1 MKLFIYKT
9 LIVVFALFIL
19 FEFTIGLEIKK
30 VQNNINLLNSE
41 RGRNEILNKVRKEI
55 QRANK
60 KENILK
66 AEDRKLLSDF
76 INKIIVELNSETP
89 QQ

>member
-9 LIVVFALFIL
+9 LIVIFALYVL
-19 FEFTIGLEIKK
+19 FAFTIGLEIKK

-60 KENILK
+60 KENIFTT
-66 AEDRKLLSDF
+66 EDKKLLSDF
-76 INKIIVELNSETP
+76 INKITNELNSDSS
-89 QQ
+89 Q

>member
-9 LIVVFALFIL
+9 LIVIFALYVL
-19 FEFTIGLEIKK
+19 FEFTIGLEIKR

-60 KENILK
+60 KENILST
-66 AEDRKLLSDF
+66 EDKKLLSDF
-76 INKIIVELNSETP
+76 INKITNELNSDSS
-89 QQ
+89 Q

>member
-9 LIVVFALFIL
+9 LIVIFALYVL
-19 FEFTIGLEIKK
+19 FEFTIGLEIKR

-60 KENILK
+60 KENILTT
-66 AEDRKLLSDF
+66 EDKILLSDF
-76 INKIIVELNSETP
+76 MNKIRNELNSDSP
-89 QQ
+89 Q